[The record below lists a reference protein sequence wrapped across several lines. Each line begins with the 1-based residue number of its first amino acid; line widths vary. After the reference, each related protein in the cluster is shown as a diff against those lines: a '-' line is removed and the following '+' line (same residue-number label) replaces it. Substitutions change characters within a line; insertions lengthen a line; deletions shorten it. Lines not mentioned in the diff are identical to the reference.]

1 MKNCI
6 KFLNSIIEGQQRNT
20 PYLLSWHVQW
30 CKSVSANNL
39 KFFANHDWSISFQFL
54 SISYKEKPKEL
65 KKYAFDVTKTCNK
78 NSGVA

>member
-6 KFLNSIIEGQQRNT
+6 KFLNFIIEGQQRNR
-20 PYLLSWHVQW
+20 PYSFGWHEQGY
-30 CKSVSANNL
+30 KSASTNNL

-78 NSGVA
+78 NPGVA